1 MKHLNNFCLVVVSL
15 FLLSIPNF
23 SQQTPFDFNAYKTFL
38 QNHQNASSNDL
49 LQEYPAGLF
58 VRNLNQSLDNVLYLD
73 TIYQKY
79 NFTEY
84 EKQLLQQNGFVV
96 TERLSMP
103 SYGGALAN
111 IFHQDLPVYIS
122 ADAILHTIHMSYDA
136 LLMDIEGEI
145 LIPKVTE
152 LLNQLSSQQPILHN
166 RYANITGMQ
175 ICLDDYD
182 VYITIAKKLLGMNV
196 TPYYSTNNS
205 RITEL
210 MELINA
216 EEFIFQYSIFGEPE
230 HSVDFSQFKPR
241 GHYADP
247 ENLLRYPFLEK
258 YFKAMIWLGRTE
270 VYLAA
275 PGYNN
280 LTHNAAVTRSVIMA
294 SLITEAAKES
304 NAKTLYNE
312 MNNIIEFLVGEQDNV
327 NISHMEDLL
336 ELTNV
341 TSSSQLLDSLKLFE
355 FQDSLLRRPF
365 AYQRINSQLLMSN
378 PFITDSII
386 PASAF
391 MLMGQRFIID
401 SYITAQVVY
410 DRIVY
415 NGQKVKRMLPS
426 TLDVLFGLGND
437 ASAQLLKPELDQW
450 NYSTNLMGLRYLI
463 DGYEDTFWNENLFH
477 KWLNGLRE
485 LNPPPQS
492 ERENLPLFMQSAA
505 YWQQKMN
512 TQLTGWTQLR
522 HDNILYA
529 KQSYT
534 SGWVCSYPYSYV
546 EPFPEF
552 YSNFSSYAQKLIEI
566 ITPLPFPSSYIKELI
581 LQYADNLKGVC
592 DTLAIIAEKE
602 LGAIPLSEAEI
613 FFLKSMLRYETG
625 GYGSV
630 YDGWFF
636 KLFLYSDIHFQK
648 EDLITVD
655 IHTSGMNENGD
666 LVGWVKHSGT
676 GKVNMGLF
684 VAPDANGQ
692 SIAFIGPVG
701 SYHEFTTTNFLR
713 LTDEEWK
720 TTYLAQS
727 SRPDWVNSYLAN
739 GEGESRGSGS
749 SLLTST
755 DDSNPIIQNEKDWI
769 VHQNY
774 PNPFNASTLIQF
786 RIPAS
791 LTISTTTLEI
801 FDIQGRRVKQL
812 VNEILPAGNYVVRW
826 DGTNQS
832 NEILPSGIYFYR
844 LINQGYKNIG
854 KMLMLK

>member
-1 MKHLNNFCLVVVSL
+1 MKHLNHLSLVVVSL

-38 QNHQNASSNDL
+38 QNHQNATSSDL

-152 LLNQLSSQQPILHN
+152 LLNQLSLQQPILHN
-166 RYANITGMQ
+166 RYTNITGMQ
-175 ICLDDYD
+175 ICLEDYD

-210 MELINA
+210 MDLIIA
-216 EEFIFQYSIFGEPE
+216 EGFMFEYSIFGEPE
-230 HSVDFSQFKPR
+230 HTVDFSQFKPR

-247 ENLLRYPFLEK
+247 ENLMRYPLLEK

-270 VYLAA
+270 VYLAS

-280 LTHNAAVTRSVIMA
+280 LIHSTAVQRSVILA

-304 NAKTLYNE
+304 NAKSIYNE
-312 MNNIIEFLVGEQDNV
+312 MNSIIEFLVGDQDNV
-327 NISHMEDLL
+327 NLSNMEDLFL
-336 ELTNV
+336 LTNI

-355 FQDSLLRRPF
+355 FQDSLLLRPF
-365 AYQRINSQLLMSN
+365 AYQLINSQLLMSD
-378 PFITDSII
+378 PFTTDSII

-415 NGQKVKRMLPS
+415 NGQKVRRMLPS

-463 DGYEDTFWNENLFH
+463 DGYDDTFWDENLFH

-522 HDNILYA
+522 HDNVLYA

-534 SGWVCSYPYSYV
+534 SGWICSYPYSYV
-546 EPFPEF
+546 EPFPAF
-552 YSNFSSYAQKLIEI
+552 YQSFSDYASQLKQIILPLNF
-566 ITPLPFPSSYIKELI
+566 TSSYIKDQI
-581 LQYADNLKGVC
+581 INYAENLKGVC

-613 FFLKSMLRYETG
+613 FFLKSMLRYEAG

-636 KLFLYSDIHFQK
+636 KLFLYSDNHFQK

-655 IHTSGMNENGD
+655 IHTSGMDQNGNV
-666 LVGWVKHSGT
+666 VGWVKHSGT

-739 GEGESRGSGS
+739 GEGESRGSGA
-749 SLLTST
+749 SLLTSA

-791 LTISTTTLEI
+791 STINTTTLEI

-812 VNEILPAGNYVVRW
+812 VNEILSAGNYVVRW

>member
-1 MKHLNNFCLVVVSL
+1 MKHLNQLSLVVVI
-15 FLLSIPNF
+15 FLIFSTQNF
-23 SQQTPFDFNAYKTFL
+23 SQQTSFDINAYRTFL
-38 QNHQNASSNDL
+38 QNHQNATSSDL

-111 IFHQDLPVYIS
+111 IFHLDLPVYVS
-122 ADAILHTIHMSYDA
+122 TDAILHAIHMSYDA

-145 LIPKVTE
+145 LIPRLTE
-152 LLNQLSSQQPILHN
+152 LLNQFSLHQPILHN
-166 RYANITGMQ
+166 RYSNVPGMQ
-175 ICLDDYD
+175 ICLEDYD
-182 VYITIAKKLLGMNV
+182 VYITLAKKLLGMNV
-196 TPYYSTNNS
+196 TPYYTINNS
-205 RITEL
+205 RIN
-210 MELINA
+210 ELIENINNEA
-216 EEFIFQYSIFGEPE
+216 FMFEYSIFGEPE
-230 HSVDFSQFKPR
+230 HTVDFSQFKPR

-270 VYLAA
+270 VYLAS

-280 LTHNAAVTRSVIMA
+280 LIHSTAVQRSVILA
-294 SLITEAAKES
+294 SLISEAAKES
-304 NAKTLYNE
+304 NAKSIYNE
-312 MNNIIEFLVGEQDNV
+312 MNSIIEFLVGDQDNV
-327 NISHMEDLL
+327 NLSNMEDLFL
-336 ELTNV
+336 LTNI

-355 FQDSLLRRPF
+355 FQDSLLLRPF
-365 AYQRINSQLLMSN
+365 AYQLINSQLLMSN

-415 NGQKVKRMLPS
+415 NGQKVRRMLPS

-463 DGYEDTFWNENLFH
+463 DGYDENFWNENLFN
-477 KWLNGLRE
+477 KWLRGLRK

-522 HDNILYA
+522 HDNVLYA

-534 SGWVCSYPYSYV
+534 SGWICSYPYSYV

-552 YSNFSSYAQKLIEI
+552 YSNFSSYAQKLHEI
-566 ITPLPFPSSYIKELI
+566 ITPLQFSSSYVKESI
-581 LQYADNLKGVC
+581 LHYANNLKGVC

-602 LGAIPLSEAEI
+602 LGGIALSEAEI
-613 FFLKSMLRYETG
+613 FFLKGMLRYTNS
-625 GYGSV
+625 GYGSL
-630 YDGWFF
+630 YDGWYF
-636 KLFLYSDIHFQK
+636 KLFLYSDNHFQK

-655 IHTSGMNENGD
+655 IHTSGMNESGNV
-666 LVGWVKHSGT
+666 VGWVKHSGT

-739 GEGESRGSGS
+739 GEGESRGSGA

-755 DDSNPIIQNEKDWI
+755 EDSNPIIQNEKDWV

-786 RIPAS
+786 RIPTMKS
-791 LTISTTTLEI
+791 LSNTSLDI

-812 VNEILPAGNYVVRW
+812 INEVLSSGNYVVRW
-826 DGTNQS
+826 DGTNQT
-832 NEILPSGIYFYR
+832 NELLPSGIYFYR
-844 LINQGYKNIG
+844 LSNNGYKSIG
-854 KMLMLK
+854 KMLMIK